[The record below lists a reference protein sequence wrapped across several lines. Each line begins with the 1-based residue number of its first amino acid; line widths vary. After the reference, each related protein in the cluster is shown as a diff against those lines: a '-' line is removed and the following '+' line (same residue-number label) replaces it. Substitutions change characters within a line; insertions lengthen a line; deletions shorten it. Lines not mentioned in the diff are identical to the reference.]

1 MMENVHRQAH
11 RTGREGCKHFNALA
25 KIKQGEYTMSTI
37 EMTITAKTYRE
48 IQAEIKEL
56 EAQAETLKQ
65 RMIAEMDTRQV
76 EELAA
81 GEYTIRYKLIESS
94 RLDTA
99 RLRQEESDI
108 FEAYTKTTVGT
119 RFNVA

>member
-1 MMENVHRQAH
+1 
-11 RTGREGCKHFNALA
+11 
-25 KIKQGEYTMSTI
+25 MSTI